1 MQAGV
6 QLYRES
12 YKCLC
17 FFLHV
22 SANSVTFFLLMRLIR
37 LCILNRLTYELA
49 DREGLTIYYS
59 LMYRSWSEDKQ
70 AETGV
75 LEQASVTRDELFMR
89 KLVDAT
95 LMKNKLWAHLSNEC
109 QDRRDH
115 AIYVTAYDQQMPEG
129 HGVAIADATLGMCK
143 MSSMY
148 SPEYMLWNGRS
159 FEELQLAES
168 SGYMMELAEQL
179 LDHYM
184 VRGGKTYEFLYSVL
198 DTDRK
203 KVLFFMKEVDL

>member
-1 MQAGV
+1 
-6 QLYRES
+6 
-12 YKCLC
+12 
-17 FFLHV
+17 
-22 SANSVTFFLLMRLIR
+22 MRLIR

-49 DREGLTIYYS
+49 DWEGITIYYS

-129 HGVAIADATLGMCK
+129 HGAAIAEAALGRCK
-143 MSSMY
+143 MSPMY

-159 FEELQLAES
+159 FEELELAES
-168 SGYMMELAEQL
+168 SGYTMELAEQL

-184 VRGGKTYEFLYSVL
+184 VREGETYGFLYSVL
-198 DTDRK
+198 DADRK